1 MGVAGPTLAVVKVSR
16 LADVA
21 WNRVLRRD
29 VESTIRLGG
38 QVERLPRGGAA
49 ALADDVAAA
58 RHDLRALDAL
68 PAAED
73 WLLAAFLRDH
83 LTQEVREAERFWYR
97 FPVTPFNLL
106 PLSTY
111 REQVFDAFVW
121 PGDVDRYLSLLD
133 DYVAI
138 VAQLRVTLAEQRK
151 RGIAVPR
158 WAVDTVVE
166 TVRGHA
172 GTDLVPAPDRVAV
185 LAPGPRA
192 RLVDGARRMTEGP
205 LADAFAALLDDLT
218 THPAATGVGIGQYP
232 GGAECYAGLVG
243 LHTGL
248 DLSPDQIH
256 AIGLE
261 EVARLTDRIRTELGV
276 VDEAAHRAR
285 LSLSPPADVEALFQ
299 GHLDRLTPH
308 LPTYFAR
315 LPAAPFRLRRLDP
328 VLEGGLTYGFYE
340 PPGADG
346 CGYYH
351 YNGANPPVLQ
361 SASLIYH
368 EGLPGHHLQIGRQAE
383 NTELHPIRREPTGL
397 RTFALGG
404 YLEGWGEYAAGL
416 CGEIGLYTDPVDAY
430 GRLCLE
436 RFQAARLVVDTGMN
450 VLGWSRG
457 HAAAYLPD
465 TEIGPE
471 LLRYAVDDPGQ
482 ALGYHLG
489 HWYLRNLRGDH
500 DPHDFHELVLAE
512 GPLPLTVLGEHVNR
526 QRSAQHQET
535 PATARLISPISTG
548 GALGEAW
555 ARLQR
560 PLLPLVEALP
570 GHRVTSAVDE
580 GFGVVTPP

>member
-1 MGVAGPTLAVVKVSR
+1 MHLGR
-16 LADVA
+16 LADDA
-21 WNRVLRRD
+21 WARILRSD
-29 VESTIRLGG
+29 PETTIRLGG
-38 QVERLPRGGAA
+38 QVESLPRGGVD

-68 PAAED
+68 GGTDDP
-73 WLLAAFLRDH
+73 LLAAFLRDH
-83 LTQEVREAERFWYR
+83 LTQEVAEAERFWYR

-106 PLSTY
+106 PLSIY
-111 REQVFDAFVW
+111 RDEVFGAFAW

-138 VAQLRVTLAEQRK
+138 VAGLRATLAAQRQ
-151 RGIAVPR
+151 RGITLPR
-158 WAVDTVVE
+158 WALDIVVE

-172 GTDLVPAPDRVAV
+172 GADLVPAPDRVAV

-192 RLVDGARRMTEGP
+192 RLVDGVRRTVDGP
-205 LADAFAALLDDLT
+205 LAAAFAGLLDDLT
-218 THPAATGVGIGQYP
+218 GSPAADGVGIGQYP
-232 GGAECYAGLVG
+232 GGVECYAGLVG

-256 AIGLE
+256 AIGID
-261 EVARLTDRIRTELGV
+261 EVARLTARIRDSGIG
-276 VDEAAHRAR
+276 DEAAYRAR
-285 LSLSPPADVEALFQ
+285 VPPPADVEALFQ
-299 GHLDRLTPH
+299 GHLDRLVPH
-308 LPTYFAR
+308 LPRYFAV
-315 LPAAPFRLRRLDP
+315 LPAAPFRLRRLDA

-351 YNGANPPVLQ
+351 YNGAKPPVLQ

-368 EGLPGHHLQIGRQAE
+368 EGLPGHHLQIARQAE
-383 NTELHPIRREPTGL
+383 NTALHPIRREPSGL

-430 GRLCLE
+430 GRLCVE

-450 VLGWSRG
+450 VMGWSRSRAG
-457 HAAAYLPD
+457 AYLRDVVRLPEP
-465 TEIGPE
+465 EIGPE

-489 HWYLRNLRGDH
+489 HWYLRRLRADH
-500 DPHDFHELVLAE
+500 DPRTFHELVLGE
-512 GPLPLTVLGEHVNR
+512 GPLPLEVLGEHVR
-526 QRSAQHQET
+526 ADDKAREQRSA
-535 PATARLISPISTG
+535 R
-548 GALGEAW
+548 
-555 ARLQR
+555 
-560 PLLPLVEALP
+560 
-570 GHRVTSAVDE
+570 
-580 GFGVVTPP
+580 